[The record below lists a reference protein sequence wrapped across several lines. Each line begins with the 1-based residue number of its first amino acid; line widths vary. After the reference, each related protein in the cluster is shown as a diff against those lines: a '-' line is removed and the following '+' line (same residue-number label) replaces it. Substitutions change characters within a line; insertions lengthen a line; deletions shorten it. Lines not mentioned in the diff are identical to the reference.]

1 LRLLAVDES
10 SSCTGLAFFDG
21 SDRPAWTR
29 ALTPAAGWPWL
40 RRMVWIAE
48 HLREVLELQEVTSAP
63 DVVAMEDAVVG
74 KYASTA
80 ISVAECR
87 GFLLAHFASMW
98 PDALHVTITPQK
110 ARAAVGIS
118 AFSGRA
124 HSKDRYRQVATY
136 LGLPASASEDECDAA
151 CIGLA
156 AIAKLREER
165 WVDMARTE
173 LPKHGERTSVTG

>member
-1 LRLLAVDES
+1 MKLLAVDES
-10 SSCTGLAFFDG
+10 STCTGLAYFDG
-21 SDRPAWTR
+21 SDRPVWTR
-29 ALTPAAGWPWL
+29 ALTPAPTWPWL
-40 RRMVWIAE
+40 RRMVWIAKT
-48 HLREVLELQEVTSAP
+48 LREVLTLQEATSAP

-98 PDALHVTITPQK
+98 PDVRHITISPSK

-124 HSKDRYRQVATY
+124 HSKDRYRQVAMY
-136 LGLPASASEDECDAA
+136 LGLDPKISEDEADAA

-156 AIAKLREER
+156 ALAQLRDEGWRALSESGSGR
-165 WVDMARTE
+165 AAVR
-173 LPKHGERTSVTG
+173 

>member
-1 LRLLAVDES
+1 MIRLLAVDES
-10 SSCTGLAFFDG
+10 STCTGLAYFDG

-40 RRMVWIAE
+40 RRMVWIAQ
-48 HLREVLELQEVTSAP
+48 HLREVLALQGVTEAP

-74 KYASTA
+74 KFASTA

-98 PDALHVTITPQK
+98 PDVRHVTISPAK

-118 AFSGRA
+118 AFAGRA
-124 HSKDRYRQVATY
+124 RSKDRYRQVAMY
-136 LGLPASASEDECDAA
+136 LGLPPTASEDECDAA
-151 CIGLA
+151 CVGLA
-156 AIAKLREER
+156 ALAKLRLER
-165 WVDMARTE
+165 WEA
-173 LPKHGERTSVTG
+173 KAG

>member
-10 SSCTGLAFFDG
+10 STATGIAFFDG

-48 HLREVLELQEVTSAP
+48 MLREVARTQQIYDDPP

-74 KYASTA
+74 RYASTA
-80 ISVAECR
+80 IAVAECR
-87 GFLLAHFASMW
+87 GFLIAHFASMW
-98 PDALHVTITPQK
+98 PDVRHVTISPAK
-110 ARAAVGIS
+110 ARAAVGLS
-118 AFSGRA
+118 MMAGRA
-124 HSKDRYRQVATY
+124 HSKDRYRQVAMY
-136 LGLPASASEDECDAA
+136 LGLDPKVSEDECDAA

-156 AIAKLREER
+156 AFAAL
-165 WVDMARTE
+165 RTE
-173 LPKHGERTSVTG
+173 HWQALARSGSGSGAMS